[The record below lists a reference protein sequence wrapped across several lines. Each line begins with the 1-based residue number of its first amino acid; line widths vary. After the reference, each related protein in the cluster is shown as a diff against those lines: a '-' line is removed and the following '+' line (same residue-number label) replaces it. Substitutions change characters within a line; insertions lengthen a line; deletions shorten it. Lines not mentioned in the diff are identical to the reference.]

1 MTQMAVIM
9 TGSCPDTHCSPL
21 ALDGRV
27 IVTMILG
34 RRLEGSG
41 KAWTRTNRKSYNRSF
56 PCPNY
61 RPPSSSDNVRSS
73 GTRRPPPF
81 LNDDGDD
88 EVPMSAADKGQHD
101 RSSLA
106 SASSSVPAPAPVAAT
121 AENFF
126 RQPTA
131 FAAPIPNTTTL
142 GSSGPTFYQHKDKTK
157 TPISGSGSGHP
168 TPTAP
173 AMSESA
179 DATGT
184 GSTSILQF
192 CVEGT

>member
-1 MTQMAVIM
+1 
-9 TGSCPDTHCSPL
+9 
-21 ALDGRV
+21 
-27 IVTMILG
+27 MILG

-73 GTRRPPPF
+73 GTRLPPPF

-101 RSSLA
+101 RSSSA
-106 SASSSVPAPAPVAAT
+106 SASSSIPVPAPAPVAA
-121 AENFF
+121 APVNFS

-131 FAAPIPNTTTL
+131 FAVPIPNPTTL
-142 GSSGPTFYQHKDKTK
+142 GSSDPTFYQHKDKTK
-157 TPISGSGSGHP
+157 TPIPGPGHAA
-168 TPTAP
+168 TAP
-173 AMSESA
+173 ESHRR
-179 DATGT
+179 
-184 GSTSILQF
+184 QYRW
-192 CVEGT
+192 